1 MKTFYVTITS
11 KWSESKILSS
21 TYLPTYLL
29 TKAQIFR
36 FSFNALD
43 ELNSFETEKEILEH
57 MNKMRASGASIQ
69 PNTTKPKRPLRPIII
84 TRDAVQ
90 KEVFGLGY
98 KNLPVM
104 SIEEFY
110 DQRYANKNVG
120 NFALLSHW
128 IMDRFDLILN

>member
-1 MKTFYVTITS
+1 
-11 KWSESKILSS
+11 
-21 TYLPTYLL
+21 
-29 TKAQIFR
+29 
-36 FSFNALD
+36 
-43 ELNSFETEKEILEH
+43 
-57 MNKMRASGASIQ
+57 MNKMRAAGASIQ
-69 PNTTKPKRPLRPIII
+69 PNTAKPKRPLRPIII

-120 NFALLSHW
+120 NFALLSH
-128 IMDRFDLILN
+128 